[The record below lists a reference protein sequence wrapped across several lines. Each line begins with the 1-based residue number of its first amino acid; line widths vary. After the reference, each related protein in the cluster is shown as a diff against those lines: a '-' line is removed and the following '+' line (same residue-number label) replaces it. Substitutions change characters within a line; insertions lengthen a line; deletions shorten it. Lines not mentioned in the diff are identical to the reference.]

1 MTQEQLRQFRL
12 GLLCGL
18 AAGLVLVAV
27 IAAFTMFTPEHDMAQ
42 GVTWATHW
50 KPLGELPQT
59 AST

>member
-27 IAAFTMFTPEHDMAQ
+27 IAAFTMLH
-42 GVTWATHW
+42 
-50 KPLGELPQT
+50 
-59 AST
+59 